1 MLVHSAAS
9 LNTLI
14 CEIFMLFQHK
24 ASSRV
29 IPISTFLIL
38 PCFHLLWDFCGSE
51 PEGSAASCEL
61 GDVFLFMICFTSP
74 CIWLTRGLALARL
87 TAFSRPGSKSHVGN
101 EEIKAKYE
109 QPFQHRLERH
119 IQLSSVII
127 IIGNLTSSEV

>member
-1 MLVHSAAS
+1 MGVS
-9 LNTLI
+9 
-14 CEIFMLFQHK
+14 
-24 ASSRV
+24 
-29 IPISTFLIL
+29 
-38 PCFHLLWDFCGSE
+38 G
-51 PEGSAASCEL
+51 GSAASCEL
-61 GDVFLFMICFTSP
+61 GDVLLFRICFTSQ

-127 IIGNLTSSEV
+127 GNLTSSEV